1 MDKITYICL
10 ITGNPG
16 FNWCYENFLKY
27 LELPYIILEHPGH
40 NKNTLNKVSK
50 VNRLNNNSYLEF
62 CIDYHYNKICNILE
76 KKKK

>member
-1 MDKITYICL
+1 MDNDIYICL

-40 NKNTLNKVSK
+40 NKNTLN
-50 VNRLNNNSYLEF
+50 RLNNNISYLKF